1 MKILVIGCNGFI
13 GSHLSE
19 YIVKNTKWEIVG
31 VDLNEDNIALLTE
44 SQNFVFNRLDITKD
58 LVTLADE
65 IYQCDVVIPLA
76 AIATPK
82 TYMTDPVKVFELDFE
97 ANLFIVRECLKH
109 KKRLIFPS
117 TSEVYG
123 LCGDEFFDEDSSN
136 LTLGPINRTRWIY
149 SCSKQLLD
157 RVIWAYR
164 GEGLDFTIFR
174 PFNWIGPKLDN
185 IHSERKESRVITQF
199 IGNIIRS
206 EPLEL
211 VGGGV
216 QKRAFTDIRDG
227 IDALVKIIEN
237 KEASNHQIVNIG
249 CPENEFSIKE
259 LALILISK
267 FREHEGL
274 RHFVEGVEI
283 RPIMPEAYYG
293 EGYQDVMARV
303 PNIDRMK
310 SISGWVPHYTLYD
323 SISLIINHHFE
334 KELSSS

>member
-31 VDLNEDNIALLTE
+31 VDLNEDNIALLAE

-58 LVTLADE
+58 LVALADE

-164 GEGLDFTIFR
+164 SEGLDFTIFR

-216 QKRAFTDIRDG
+216 
-227 IDALVKIIEN
+227 
-237 KEASNHQIVNIG
+237 
-249 CPENEFSIKE
+249 E
-259 LALILISK
+259 L
-267 FREHEGL
+267 
-274 RHFVEGVEI
+274 
-283 RPIMPEAYYG
+283 
-293 EGYQDVMARV
+293 
-303 PNIDRMK
+303 
-310 SISGWVPHYTLYD
+310 
-323 SISLIINHHFE
+323 
-334 KELSSS
+334 